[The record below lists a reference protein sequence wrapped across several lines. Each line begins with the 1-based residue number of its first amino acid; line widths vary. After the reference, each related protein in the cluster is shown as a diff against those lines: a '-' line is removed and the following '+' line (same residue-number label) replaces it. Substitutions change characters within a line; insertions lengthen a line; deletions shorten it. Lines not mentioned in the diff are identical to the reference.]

1 MDANPSI
8 VSSCGLVL
16 EALKGIPLIAPG
28 DDLADII
35 VAAAM
40 RVGLQL
46 RDGDVLVVAQK
57 IVSKAENRIVRLCNV
72 TPSPRA
78 LELAAETGKDSRIA
92 ELILRESTEVLRV
105 RPGLIIVVHRLG
117 IVLAN
122 AGIDQSNV
130 AGGDESVL
138 LLPADPDRSAAAL
151 REALRA
157 RCGVDVGIVINDSIG
172 RAWRSGTIG
181 TAIGVAGL
189 PALLDLRGTPDLFG
203 RVLRSS
209 VVGHA
214 DEIAAAASLL
224 QGQAQEGTPVVLV
237 RGLERRGTVGRG
249 ADLVRPRAEDL
260 FLTRRT

>member
-1 MDANPSI
+1 MDANPSD
-8 VSSCGLVL
+8 VSSSGVIL

-28 DDLADII
+28 DDLAAAIQ
-35 VAAAM
+35 AAAV
-40 RVGLQL
+40 RSGLQF
-46 RDGDVLVVAQK
+46 RDSDVLVVAQK
-57 IVSKAENRIVRLCNV
+57 IVSKAENRIVRLCDV

-78 LELAAETGKDSRIA
+78 LKLATETGKDSRVV
-92 ELILRESTEVLRV
+92 ELILRESTEVLRA

-130 AGGDESVL
+130 AGGEECVL
-138 LLPADPDRSAAAL
+138 LLPADPDRSAATL
-151 REALRA
+151 REALRL
-157 RCGVDVGIVINDSIG
+157 RSSVDLGIVVNDSIG

-189 PALLDLRGTPDLFG
+189 PALLDLRGTRDLYG

-237 RGLERRGTVGRG
+237 RGLERRGVAGRG

-260 FLTRRT
+260 FLTRPT